1 MKSLTSILRRFLTL
15 TLVIAMVLTMLPIT
29 GTVAWAAPKGTVTGL
44 ADTTIGLSFSGNAED
59 AWSASGTQVIGQAT
73 ADEGTCSTTDYNST
87 LTIKNNKKYH
97 GNIIF

>member
-59 AWSASGTQVIGQAT
+59 AWSASGTQVIGNASASSNGCT
-73 ADEGTCSTTDYNST
+73 NYNST
-87 LTIKNNKKYH
+87 LTIKNNKSFLCEE
-97 GNIIF
+97 NLS